1 VGKAVEPAL
10 LGLSV
15 FECKV
20 GWTVVFIVGESVP
33 TGGGFVAILGAL
45 VVGLEDDGF
54 RDGAFDGFDVG
65 SFVGLSG
72 GNCVGAAVGGRV
84 LACMGETDG

>member
-1 VGKAVEPAL
+1 MKKASLTTFFPIMSCTIDRAEIAL
-10 LGLSV
+10 L
-15 FECKV
+15 
-20 GWTVVFIVGESVP
+20 IVGESVP

-45 VVGLEDDGF
+45 VVGLEVDGF
-54 RDGAFDGFDVG
+54 RDGAFDN

>member
-45 VVGLEDDGF
+45 VVGLEVDGF
-54 RDGAFDGFDVG
+54 RDGAFDN